1 MSEEIPIVVTEKISD
16 IYNKICKQSESCCDI
31 LNEDHSHETK
41 VMLRAKKKAYQDI
54 LIYMWE
60 KYAYLLNDS
69 CVAPTNH
76 STPKNICLKKIDNQK
91 KSFIKRLRGSVTKVD
106 A

>member
-1 MSEEIPIVVTEKISD
+1 MIEECPIVVTEKVSD
-16 IYNKICKQSESCCDI
+16 IYNKIIKESNSCCTM

-41 VMLRAKKKAYQDI
+41 VMLKAKKKAYQDI

-76 STPKNICLKKIDNQK
+76 STPKNVCLKKVLNQK
-91 KSFIKRLRGSVTKVD
+91 KSFIKRLRGSISKIDV
-106 A
+106 